1 MELLQTAA
9 VTRRVH
15 DQVGNA
21 VPPLTLQ
28 RAEGFWGRLRGLHAL
43 YGLPWHTGLYL
54 SPCRA
59 IHTFGMA
66 YAIDVVFLN
75 GYGEPV
81 KQISTMMPNRV
92 AFCLR
97 AASVVELPAGYCL
110 AYPAYANAIE
120 RCLHEYRHPHPH
132 RPRSNN

>member
-1 MELLQTAA
+1 MDLLQTAA
-9 VTRRVH
+9 ATRRVH
-15 DQVGNA
+15 DQVHNA
-21 VPPLTLQ
+21 APPLIL
-28 RAEGFWGRLRGLHAL
+28 RKADGFWARLRGLHAL
-43 YGLPWHTGLYL
+43 PCLPWHTGLHL

-75 GYGEPV
+75 GCGKPV
-81 KQISTMMPNRV
+81 KQIGTVMPNRV

-110 AYPAYANAIE
+110 EYPGYASAIE
-120 RCLHEYRHPHPH
+120 RCLHPCRCPHRH